1 MKATT
6 RKLVTIGAI
15 AAVSIGAMTA
25 CTPVSDEYTER
36 KAAQNTSQ
44 ITNSLEKQNLEK
56 KRDKEEDPNA
66 IRYLY
71 VTGNTGQIV
80 GYYVTQG
87 KVSSNGSQIGPESEI
102 IKRWSDGYVL
112 DSAKDDGTY
121 GEGDPGIFFFTTDG
135 VMVETSLN
143 YIQSDQPINID
154 VPRFGGTEPAKK

>member
-1 MKATT
+1 MKNFGK
-6 RKLVTIGAI
+6 KLASVAVLGALTIGGL
-15 AAVSIGAMTA
+15 SA
-25 CTPVSDEYTER
+25 CAPTTTEYDER
-36 KAAQNTSQ
+36 KAAQSASQ

-71 VTGNTGQIV
+71 IINFGQIV

-87 KVSSNGSQIGPESEI
+87 KISSNGSQIGPESEI
-102 IKRWSDGYVL
+102 VKRWSDGYVL

-121 GEGDPGIFFFTTDG
+121 GDGDPGVFFFTTDG
-135 VMVETSLN
+135 VMVETSLD

-154 VPRFGGTEPAKK
+154 VPRLGGTAK